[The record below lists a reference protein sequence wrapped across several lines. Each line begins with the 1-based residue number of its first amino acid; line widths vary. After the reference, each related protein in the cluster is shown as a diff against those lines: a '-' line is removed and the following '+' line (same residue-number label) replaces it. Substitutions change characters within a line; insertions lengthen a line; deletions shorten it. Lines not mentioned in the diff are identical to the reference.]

1 MSKINKE
8 FAILI
13 VFLILII
20 FAGTFMKTPVDT
32 KTSVKELKVAG
43 FFIGFEDSVSK
54 SEVQTSFCVD
64 FSLN

>member
-1 MSKINKE
+1 
-8 FAILI
+8 
-13 VFLILII
+13 
-20 FAGTFMKTPVDT
+20 MKTPVDT

-43 FFIGFEDSVSK
+43 FFIGFEDGVSE

>member
-8 FAILI
+8 FSILI
-13 VFLILII
+13 IFLILTV

-32 KTSVKELKVAG
+32 KTPVKELKVAG
-43 FFIGFEDSVSK
+43 FFIGFEDGVSE